1 MRNTKDKDFENFVF
15 LIDSNGLSKLVDDFE
30 NGDLKSSRGI
40 DFIEILKSKH
50 RVILEKIFATKKELK
65 YGELIKVL
73 KKNYLTI
80 RYDLEANNIKD
91 LRTFLKN
98 KKMIVPEN
106 KILTY
111 NLKFYS
117 VFIFRKKH
125 LNSFSSF
132 NNLIAKSYVST
143 ANLGRF

>member
-50 RVILEKIFATKKELK
+50 RVILEKFFATKKELK
-65 YGELIKVL
+65 YRELIEL
-73 KKNYLTI
+73 LEKNYLTI
-80 RYDLEANNIKD
+80 RCDFRTNKIKD

-106 KILTY
+106 K
-111 NLKFYS
+111 F
-117 VFIFRKKH
+117 
-125 LNSFSSF
+125 
-132 NNLIAKSYVST
+132 
-143 ANLGRF
+143 